1 MKNRQII
8 VMLFSILTIGMLV
21 SCSSG
26 PTKENNTNSSK
37 PTSMVE
43 SWEMKQYIKGD
54 LPAIDEAMV
63 KAGEA
68 EFGKICVACH
78 KFDQKLIG
86 PALKGVTQKRSAN
99 WLMNILLHNEEM
111 VKNDPDAKALFAE
124 FNNTAMS
131 TAGLDETK
139 ARAILEYLRAQDA
152 K

>member
-1 MKNRQII
+1 
-8 VMLFSILTIGMLV
+8 
-21 SCSSG
+21 
-26 PTKENNTNSSK
+26 
-37 PTSMVE
+37 MVE

-86 PALKGVTQKRSAN
+86 PALKGVTQKRSAD